1 METECFYPILQS
13 TLGSSKW
20 VSSTT
25 MEGKSSETKYMRD
38 NSKEEDVKE
47 LEYVT
52 LQNLLREVPSMTNL
66 LKETSFILMVA

>member
-1 METECFYPILQS
+1 
-13 TLGSSKW
+13 
-20 VSSTT
+20 

-52 LQNLLREVPSMTNL
+52 LQNSLREVPSMTNL
-66 LKETSFILMVA
+66 LKETSFISMVA

>member
-1 METECFYPILQS
+1 
-13 TLGSSKW
+13 
-20 VSSTT
+20 
-25 MEGKSSETKYMRD
+25 MEGKSSETKSMRD

-66 LKETSFILMVA
+66 LKEMSFILMVA